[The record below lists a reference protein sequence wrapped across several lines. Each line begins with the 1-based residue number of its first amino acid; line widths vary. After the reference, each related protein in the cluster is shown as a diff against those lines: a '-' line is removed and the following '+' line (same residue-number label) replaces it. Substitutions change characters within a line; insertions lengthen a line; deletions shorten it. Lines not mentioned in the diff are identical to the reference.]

1 MSKRDELI
9 ETFTADLRERIGSEP
24 EADLLRAVTVATE
37 PAIYDPDA
45 ATVSSSDTDE
55 LNRVCESFVMG
66 KLGVADHATAMG
78 ALQKVIRDYDRS
90 NPRKHRVSLYYML
103 VKHFGKEDLF
113 V

>member
-1 MSKRDELI
+1 MSTREELI
-9 ETFTADLRERIGSEP
+9 ETYTADLREKTGSEP
-24 EADLLRAVTVATE
+24 DPDLLRAVTEATE
-37 PAIYDPDA
+37 PAIYDSDA
-45 ATVSSSDTDE
+45 AIVSSSDTDE
-55 LNRVCESFVMG
+55 LNRVCENFVMG
-66 KLGVADHATAMG
+66 KLGVADHDAAMG